1 MNIKVE
7 YRENKGGFGRVLA
20 KGELVMKNVLEYLEN
35 AFINFSDKTAVI
47 DENSSVTYSQLKY
60 RSEKIGSFLCGH
72 TEINKPIIVFADK
85 GIDALCCFFG
95 TVYAGCFYTLA
106 DPHLPDE
113 RLAKVQSIL
122 KSNIVLTN
130 EKYYEKAKTIY
141 PSLKI
146 FKTED
151 MLLSETD
158 TEKLS
163 EIRSEVVDTMP
174 LYINFT
180 SGSSG
185 VPKGVAVGHRSV
197 IDFIDVFC
205 KTFDITESD
214 VIGNQAPFDFDVSVK
229 DIYSSIKSGSTLVII
244 PREYFSQ
251 PTQLMDFIVDQNI
264 TTMIWAV
271 SALSLI
277 NTFHIL
283 DYKTPQSVTKI
294 LFSGEV
300 MQVKHL
306 KDWQKHLPNAMFV
319 NLYGPTEITCNCT
332 YHIIDN
338 KRDYESGLPI
348 GKVFDNE
355 KVMLLDQDNKE
366 IKEPNTVGEICVGGS
381 ALALG
386 YYNNPEQTAKA
397 FVQNPLSPY
406 YLDLMYRTGDLAKL
420 NENGELVFCGRKDF
434 QIKYM
439 GHRVELEEI
448 EKEIMKIEEIENSCC
463 IFDNNKKRLYAF
475 YIGDIDK
482 KELHKKLKEK
492 LPLYMIPN
500 ALRQIEEMPLTK
512 NGKTDRKALAGGI
525 R

>member
-7 YRENKGGFGRVLA
+7 YREDKGGFGRVWV
-20 KGELVMKNVLEYLEN
+20 KGELVMKNVLEYLEKTVLD
-35 AFINFSDKTAVI
+35 FPDKTAVI
-47 DENSSVTYSQLKY
+47 DENSALTYSQLKE
-60 RSEKIGSFLCGH
+60 RSEKIGSFLSNY
-72 TEINKPIIVFADK
+72 TEINKPIIVFSDK
-85 GIDALCCFFG
+85 GADALCCFFA

-106 DPHLPDE
+106 DPHLPEE
-113 RLAKVQSIL
+113 RLSTVQKIL
-122 KSNIVLTN
+122 GSKIVLTN
-130 EKYYEKAKTIY
+130 EKYFKKAKEIY

-146 FKTED
+146 LKTED
-151 MLLSETD
+151 MLKAEID
-158 TEKLS
+158 KEKLS
-163 EIRSEVVDTMP
+163 EIRAAVVDTMP

-205 KTFDITESD
+205 DTFDITEND

-251 PTQLMDFIVDQNI
+251 PTQLMDFIVDHNI

-283 DYKTPQSVTKI
+283 DYKTPQSVKKI

-300 MQVKHL
+300 MRLKHL
-306 KDWQKHLPNAMFV
+306 KDWQKHLPNATFV

-332 YHIIDN
+332 YHVVDS
-338 KRDYESGLPI
+338 KRDYESGIPI
-348 GKVFDNE
+348 GKAFDNE
-355 KVMLLDQDNKE
+355 KVMLLDNENNE
-366 IKEPNTVGEICVGGS
+366 IKKEGEIGEICVGGS

-406 YLDLMYRTGDLAKL
+406 YLDLMYRTGDLAKY

-448 EKEIMKIEEIENSCC
+448 EKEIMKIDEIENSCC
-463 IFDNNKKRLYAF
+463 IFDNEKKRLYAF

-482 KELHKKLKEK
+482 KELHRKLKEK

-500 ALRQIEEMPLTK
+500 ALRQIDEMPLTK
-512 NGKTDRKALAGGI
+512 NGKTDRKALSGGVL
-525 R
+525 